1 MQDVNKAWLG
11 FLREQYPVGS
21 RIRLRELKDTYRQM
35 EPGSEGTLMAIDD
48 IGTFHVNWD
57 NGGTLG
63 LIIGEDSFTVLP
75 PEAHTVKLYMPLY
88 AALFT
93 WDDYGD
99 LDSEPYGLDGREIAG
114 YTDKIMSA
122 LVNNRMPEEA
132 ERGIMHWYHEHDEVD
147 RKVRSV
153 VFNVEPRQGEL
164 WGVAECRIIGDLKP
178 EEMDKLKEY
187 ITGQASDGWGE
198 GFEQREIQVD
208 EGELYV
214 HLWNSDMWSLQTE
227 EERFGPKLADGLPK
241 MCFSVLRSTG
251 ELICIKR
258 GESGYY
264 PSDWNTADR
273 EENVRLANDFNEDL
287 GVSFAQRQAMESG
300 SMFGWNTPGA
310 DPGTYEQR
318 QQMGGM
324 NLG

>member
-1 MQDVNKAWLG
+1 MQEVNKAWLG

-35 EPGSEGTLMAIDD
+35 EPGSEGTLVAIDD

-88 AALFT
+88 ADLFA

-178 EEMDKLKEY
+178 EEMDILKEY

-227 EERFGPKLADGLPK
+227 EECFG
-241 MCFSVLRSTG
+241 
-251 ELICIKR
+251 
-258 GESGYY
+258 
-264 PSDWNTADR
+264 
-273 EENVRLANDFNEDL
+273 
-287 GVSFAQRQAMESG
+287 
-300 SMFGWNTPGA
+300 
-310 DPGTYEQR
+310 

-324 NLG
+324 YLG